1 MAEFHERKFPLWAKL
16 LAGAIILATMFGA
29 LTFTMSLNK
38 SAWWEQEK
46 RTPLALKIKKAADP
60 LAPTSYL
67 EYLPMKAQSW
77 AQNKAQVVQI
87 FGAIAVVLTLLFFLN
102 LALAMVLNRRRGN
115 YDHEQTIE
123 HLYEKRFQ
131 ELRAAFF
138 RLIRKV

>member
-1 MAEFHERKFPLWAKL
+1 MAEFHERKSPFWVKL
-16 LAGAIILATMFGA
+16 FAALIILTTMFGA
-29 LTFTMSLNK
+29 LTLTMSFNQ

-46 RTPLALKIKKAADP
+46 RTALTPKIKKTTSAP
-60 LAPTSYL
+60 APTSYL
-67 EYLPMKAQSW
+67 EYLPVKAQTW

-87 FGAIAVVLTLLFFLN
+87 FGGIALALTLFFLLN
-102 LALAMVLNRRRGN
+102 LILGWVLNRRRGN